1 MELKNNIGGLLAQ
14 ASRLLSNK
22 LNSRL
27 VQHNLTA
34 EQWSLLAVLW
44 IKNHQKQKD
53 LEQTLLKKKA
63 TINSLINYLIKS
75 DFIEKN
81 QDNVDKRSF
90 IISLTKKGREI
101 KQLTLPL
108 AQQCIA
114 EAKEG
119 IQPDDLETTLKVLNQ
134 IIDNL
139 TKDKS

>member
-53 LEQTLLKKKA
+53 LEHTLLKKKA
-63 TINSLINYLIKS
+63 TINSLISYLIKS

-81 QDNVDKRSF
+81 QDIVDKRSF

-108 AQQCIA
+108 AQQCIV
-114 EAKEG
+114 EAKKG
-119 IQPDDLETTLKVLNQ
+119 IQADDLETTLKVLNQ